1 MVKSHNEM
9 EAFVPERMVHF
20 AMPWLDLCGILEGGM
35 ERILL
40 LVDNKRERKL
50 IEEALDY
57 EIWPAETEHPLDQGF
72 DLAIIDGPS
81 LKRSRARVRQRR
93 KAEEPVLLPFLLV
106 AYPRKGALPVRHL
119 GGLVDDLIVR
129 PLNIEELRA
138 RIANLLR
145 MRRLSLELKKE
156 HDLVTKLSVT
166 DDVTGFYNTRYLH
179 RYLDR
184 ALDTPT
190 AREESVSLVFFDLDN
205 FKEVVD
211 KHGHLLGAKALRE
224 VAQAVHRVLDEEDRL
239 VRYGGD
245 EYVVILPRQD
255 KQAARE
261 KANRMSHAIAT
272 TEFLPKENR
281 HVRLTASFGL
291 ATFPDDARDA
301 RELLGEADHCLF
313 RSKSLGKNRLS
324 IAGLPQAA

>member
-1 MVKSHNEM
+1 
-9 EAFVPERMVHF
+9 
-20 AMPWLDLCGILEGGM
+20 M

-40 LVDNKRERKL
+40 LVDNKRDRRL

-57 EIWPAETEHPLDQGF
+57 EIWPAETEHPLDQTF

-81 LKRSRARVRQRR
+81 LKRWRSKVRRR
-93 KAEEPVLLPFLLV
+93 RREKEPVLLPFLLV
-106 AYPRKGALPVRHL
+106 TSRRKGSLPMRHL
-119 GGLVDDLIVR
+119 GALVDDVIVR
-129 PLNIEELRA
+129 PFELEELQA

-156 HDLVTKLSVT
+156 HDLVTRLSVT

-184 ALDTPT
+184 LLATPT
-190 AREESVSLVFFDLDN
+190 AREEAVSLVFFDLDN

-211 KHGHLLGAKALRE
+211 THGHLLGAKVLKE

-245 EYVVILPRQD
+245 EYVVILPRQN
-255 KQAARE
+255 KAEARA
-261 KANRMSHAIAT
+261 KASRMTHAITT
-272 TEFLPKENR
+272 TEFLPKENK

-291 ATFPDDARDA
+291 ATFPDDARDT
-301 RELLGEADHCLF
+301 RELLAEADHCLF

-324 IAGLPQAA
+324 IAGYAEAA

>member
-1 MVKSHNEM
+1 
-9 EAFVPERMVHF
+9 
-20 AMPWLDLCGILEGGM
+20 M

-40 LVDNKRERKL
+40 LVDNKRDRRL

-57 EIWPAETEHPLDQGF
+57 EIWPAETEHPLDQNF

-81 LKRSRARVRQRR
+81 LKRWRSKVRCRR
-93 KAEEPVLLPFLLV
+93 REKEPVLLPFLLV
-106 AYPRKGALPVRHL
+106 TTRRKGSLPMRHL
-119 GGLVDDLIVR
+119 GALVDDVIVR
-129 PLNIEELRA
+129 PFELEELQA

-184 ALDTPT
+184 LLSTPT
-190 AREESVSLVFFDLDN
+190 AREEAVSLVFFDLDN

-211 KHGHLLGAKALRE
+211 THGHLLGAKVLKE
-224 VAQAVHRVLDEEDRL
+224 VAQTVHRVLDEEDRL
-239 VRYGGD
+239 IRYGGD
-245 EYVVILPRQD
+245 EYVVVLPRQN
-255 KQAARE
+255 KVEARA
-261 KANRMSHAIAT
+261 KASRMTHAIST

-291 ATFPDDARDA
+291 ATFPDDARDT
-301 RELLGEADHCLF
+301 RELLAEADHCLF

-324 IAGLPQAA
+324 IAGFAEAA